1 MSRKLDAPPPCSPE
15 ITEAIC
21 LRIAGGESLLS
32 VCRDPAMPV
41 RSTVY
46 LWLVTEGEP
55 YETFQKAYNK
65 ACRARAYGMADEI
78 TEISDDSTGDVSVVK
93 DAKTG
98 EEREVVNHE
107 HIQRSKL
114 RVDSRKWLAGKFLPD
129 QFGDRV
135 NVGGVAERPIETK
148 EVGRNEIARRIA
160 FALMGRGEE
169 K

>member
-1 MSRKLDAPPPCSPE
+1 MGKSTLCTPE

-21 LRIAGGESLLS
+21 SRIAGGESLLS
-32 VCRDPAMPV
+32 VSKDPAMPG
-41 RSTVY
+41 RSTICF
-46 LWLVTEGEP
+46 WLVWEGEP
-55 YETFQKAYNK
+55 YETFQKAYQK
-65 ACRARAYGMADEI
+65 ACKARAHGIADEI
-78 TEISDDSTGDVSVVK
+78 LEISDDSVRDITIVK

-98 EEREVVNHE
+98 EEREVVNHD

-114 RVDSRKWLAGKFLPD
+114 RVDSRKWLASKFLPD

-148 EVGRNEIARRIA
+148 EVSRNEVARRLA
-160 FALMGRGEE
+160 FMLMGRGEA